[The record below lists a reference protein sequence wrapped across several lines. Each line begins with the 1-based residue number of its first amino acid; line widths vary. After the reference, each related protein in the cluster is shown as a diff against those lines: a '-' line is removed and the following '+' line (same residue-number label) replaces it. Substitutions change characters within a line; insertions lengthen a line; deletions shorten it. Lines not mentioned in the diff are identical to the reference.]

1 MRFAAA
7 LVLLAPLARCLVPG
21 RRTLPVA
28 RRRITRAAPLM
39 VISAE
44 AMVSL
49 QKLTN
54 REEFTKTVEAYAKQK
69 RLSTREAPSAIS
81 TMGRRVI
88 QRTRRGDA
96 AATSRRRLGDVA
108 ERPVATTGRAATPSD
123 RPCSGD
129 AELAYAGY
137 LLDPDKFVLD
147 AAAADKLGNKPAAQ
161 RRPEAKSVKIA
172 QAGQRRSPLL
182 QAYIDEGGPEVKER
196 IEKFERENTIKACAI
211 IAALMTFVIW
221 YTPPV

>member
-1 MRFAAA
+1 
-7 LVLLAPLARCLVPG
+7 
-21 RRTLPVA
+21 
-28 RRRITRAAPLM
+28 M

-69 RLSTREAPSAIS
+69 RLSTR
-81 TMGRRVI
+81 
-88 QRTRRGDA
+88 
-96 AATSRRRLGDVA
+96 
-108 ERPVATTGRAATPSD
+108 
-123 RPCSGD
+123 D

-147 AAAADKLGNKPAAQ
+147 AAAADKLGKKPAAQ